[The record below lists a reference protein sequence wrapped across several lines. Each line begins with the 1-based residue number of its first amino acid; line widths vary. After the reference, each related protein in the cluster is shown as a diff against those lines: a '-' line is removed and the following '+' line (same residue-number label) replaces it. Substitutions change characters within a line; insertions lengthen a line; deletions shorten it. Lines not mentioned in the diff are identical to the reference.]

1 MACRRYCT
9 PGLDIVPLDLQ
20 DHSEDIQSNQTENH
34 RGKPCPARPE
44 IHTMADT
51 PRSCLIVGAGDATGA
66 AVARAFAREGL
77 VACPVRRERSA
88 DKLEALAQSIRDEGF
103 QAQAF
108 PADARD
114 EDAVI
119 ALVEQVEAEV
129 GPIEVAVFNIG
140 GNVAFPITEMTTRV
154 YHKVW
159 EMAAFA
165 GFLVGR
171 EVARRMITRARGTII
186 FTGATASTRG
196 RPGMAAFAGAKH
208 ALRALAQ
215 SMARELGP
223 KNIHVAHTIIDGA
236 IDTAFIHERI
246 PDAEARVAEDLILDP
261 AHIAEAYVM
270 LHRQP
275 RTAWTHELDLR
286 PWGEPW

>member
-9 PGLDIVPLDLQ
+9 QGLDIVPLDLQ
-20 DHSEDIQSNQTENH
+20 DHSEDIQCNQTDNH

-44 IHTMADT
+44 IDTMADT
-51 PRSCLIVGAGDATGA
+51 PRSCLIVGAGDATGS

-140 GNVAFPITEMTTRV
+140 GNVAFPITEMTARV
-154 YHKVW
+154 YQKVW

-171 EVARRMITRARGTII
+171 EVARRMVTRERGTII

-236 IDTAFIHERI
+236 IDTAFIRERI